1 MKTFLFGVLASLV
14 LPLVPPENAPGPIQ
28 GRWFLDFDR
37 DGGKAQITMKR
48 SSSRGNWTNSH
59 TVSLSEFRGLS
70 RPSGSADVAAQF
82 ALARDAGTVSF
93 EGQLDAT
100 GGSGRFSFAPAPGF
114 AAAMAREGVGELS
127 DEQVFSA
134 AILDV
139 SRQFLG
145 ELKALGYDRLRFDSL
160 LSMRI
165 HGAGPEF
172 IRELKSLGY
181 DGLSSDQLVSMRI
194 HGATPAFI
202 REMQALGYDRLSSDS
217 LVSMRIHGAT
227 PEYVKDLKDLG
238 YERIPADQ
246 LVAMRIHGVTPD
258 YVRGLAEL
266 GYKNVPVDELVAMR
280 IHGVSLEFVKKM
292 QALDPRVSPD
302 ELVNERIHSRR

>member
-1 MKTFLFGVLASLV
+1 MKIFLFGVLASLV
-14 LPLVPPENAPGPIQ
+14 LPLSPPDIASAPIQ

-37 DGGKAQITMKR
+37 DAGKAQLTMKR
-48 SSSRGNWTNSH
+48 GSRGNWTNSH
-59 TVSLSEFRGLS
+59 TVSLAEFRGLS
-70 RPSGSADVAAQF
+70 RPSGSADVPAQF
-82 ALARDAGTVSF
+82 SLVRDAGTVSF
-93 EGQLDAT
+93 DGLLDAT
-100 GGSGRFSFAPAPGF
+100 GGSGRFSFAAAPGF
-114 AAAMAREGVGELS
+114 AAAMAREGAGELS

-134 AILDV
+134 AIHDV

-145 ELKALGYDRLRFDSL
+145 ELRALGYNRLAFDSL
-160 LSMRI
+160 VSMRI
-165 HGAGPEF
+165 HGANPEF
-172 IRELKSLGY
+172 IRELKALGY

-202 REMQALGYDRLSSDS
+202 REMQSLGYERLSSDG

-227 PEYVKDLKDLG
+227 PEYVKELKDLG
-238 YERIPADQ
+238 YDRISADQ
-246 LVAMRIHGVTPD
+246 LVSMRIHGVTPE

-266 GYKNVPVDELVAMR
+266 GYKNVPVDELVSMR